1 MNITKLILL
10 CLMLSSIATAQV
22 TLYDINRSS
31 KMSASSEPHFLTV
44 FENRLCFLALD
55 TAHGHE
61 LWCIDTLTGEFNVA
75 DINPAKQ
82 LPTYASVCANYG
94 FKAAVV
100 YVEALQKEALFYLFD
115 DGVHGVELFRYDG
128 VNTPVLIKEFIPG
141 AAGLAAFCGSN
152 LVAINDLLY
161 FIDTGGIWQY
171 NVNSGLA
178 KHIPTNLSLPGNAQ
192 PRLFNF
198 KNVLYV
204 DYKDN
209 SMTPRLYRYNQV
221 ADSLELVFSI
231 NDFWE
236 ARQFGSKLYF
246 IANNILY
253 EYDGVSSPATLA
265 AAVHNTVLLKDGLGT
280 YKNYLVFV
288 GPDKD
293 IYGYDTLKKKTT
305 KLIVT
310 SDVGISNLHAF
321 IECMG
326 KMYFSAFD
334 TAHGQELWEWDGLND
349 PKLAYDFI
357 PGNNNGTGDGYPY
370 DFSRIGGSIY
380 FIAISGEAYGG
391 REPHRYSPALATVQ
405 NLSFKGEV
413 HAYPNPVT
421 STSTLELQLHTA
433 QTLSVELYNT
443 EGKRIM
449 ASSQVL
455 YSQGTSRVELD
466 MRNLPSGNYFYHVR
480 NRDSKTM
487 VSGKLVKI

>member
-10 CLMLSSIATAQV
+10 CLMLSFTATAQV
-22 TLYDINRSS
+22 TLYDINRSN
-31 KMSASSEPHFLTV
+31 KMGASSEPHFLTV

-94 FKAAVV
+94 FKAAVI
-100 YVEALQKEALFYLFD
+100 YVEALQKEALFYLFN

-171 NVNSGLA
+171 NVNSGLV
-178 KHIPTNLSLPGNAQ
+178 KHIPTNLSLPGNAE
-192 PRLFNF
+192 PRLFTF
-198 KNVLYV
+198 KNVLYI

-221 ADSLELVFSI
+221 ADSLELVF
-231 NDFWE
+231 NANNFWE
-236 ARQFGSKLYF
+236 ARQYGSKLYF
-246 IANNILY
+246 IADNILY
-253 EYDGVSSPATLA
+253 EYDGVSPPVTLA
-265 AAVHNTVLLKDGLGT
+265 SAAHVNVLLKDGLGT
-280 YKNYLVFV
+280 FNNYLVFV

-310 SDVGISNLHAF
+310 SDVGITNPHAF

-326 KMYFSAFD
+326 KLYFSAID

-349 PKLAYDFI
+349 PKLAYDFV
-357 PGNNNGTGDGYPY
+357 PGNISADGYPY
-370 DFSRIGGSIY
+370 DFRRIGNAIY
-380 FIAISGEAYGG
+380 FIATSGEAYGG

-413 HAYPNPVT
+413 RAYPNPT
-421 STSTLELQLHTA
+421 ASSATIELQLSTT
-433 QTLSVELYNT
+433 QTLYVELYNT
-443 EGKRIM
+443 EGKRVL
-449 ASSQVL
+449 AVPPAL
-455 YSQGTSRVELD
+455 YSNGTSRVELN
-466 MRNLPSGNYFYHVR
+466 MRHLPVGSYFYHVR
-480 NRDSKTM
+480 NKDNASV
-487 VSGKLVKI
+487 VSGKLVRL